1 LSVPRPEIGRP
12 QKLLDAGQYVWDR
25 YGNFDVT
32 PDGQRFVFVRRT
44 DDSDPAATLRVL
56 INWLPR

>member
-1 LSVPRPEIGRP
+1 
-12 QKLLDAGQYVWDR
+12 VWDR